1 MKHEHNTYEYYTR
14 VSLYLQFAILD
25 FYVEVF
31 ENHFFGFC
39 VPQSLVSLQHLSSSL
54 IYVLKDRQFEV
65 VFLQASFLLAVTQF
79 VV

>member
-1 MKHEHNTYEYYTR
+1 MILMSIILVFHFICN
-14 VSLYLQFAILD
+14 SSILD

-31 ENHFFGFC
+31 ENHFFGFG
-39 VPQSLVSLQHLSSSL
+39 VPQSFVSLQHLSISL